1 VIFIYILVFTVRPFN
16 THWVVVITLNKTIL
30 KMSCTNLHRKQ
41 IFKILIQLLFK
52 TCFHWL
58 LFSLKS
64 TVDMSKLIFILQ
76 DAFHVARNIAFAT
89 VKSLTDICYSSN
101 TILFFINCV
110 LYPPPHTHIYPCCHG
125 KKI

>member
-1 VIFIYILVFTVRPFN
+1 MNVFFFLSSAGLPDIFSHNF
-16 THWVVVITLNKTIL
+16 
-30 KMSCTNLHRKQ
+30 
-41 IFKILIQLLFK
+41 LFK

-89 VKSLTDICYSSN
+89 VKSLTDMSVD
-101 TILFFINCV
+101 TILSGAEHFCG
-110 LYPPPHTHIYPCCHG
+110 CR
-125 KKI
+125 

>member
-1 VIFIYILVFTVRPFN
+1 MTVH
-16 THWVVVITLNKTIL
+16 THWVVVITLKKTIL
-30 KMSCTNLHRKQ
+30 KMSCTNPHRKQ
-41 IFKILIQLLFK
+41 IFKILIQLLFI
-52 TCFHWL
+52 TRFHWL

-76 DAFHVARNIAFAT
+76 DAFYVTRNIAFAT
-89 VKSLTDICYSSN
+89 VKSLTDIGNSSN

-110 LYPPPHTHIYPCCHG
+110 HYPPPHTHISPCCHG